1 MDLGIKG
8 KVALVTGAGQ
18 GVGAQICL
26 TLAAE
31 GVKVAVNDLF
41 QDRAEETVRQVK
53 AAGGEAIAVIADVTD
68 QAAVQKMVKE
78 VESKLGPV
86 DIIVNN
92 AGLLAGGGGWQ
103 HPTAGGGP
111 TFQDTDKDYWDKVIG
126 LIKDGTLNCTR
137 AVIEGM
143 IQRKWGRVIN
153 IISDAGRYGI
163 QGLTAYSMGK
173 AGVVGFTRALS
184 QDVGEYCITA
194 NCVSPGYVETPTSKP
209 YGDRM
214 MEGLMMA
221 TPIARGM
228 GRVPMPVD
236 IAETVAFVASER
248 AAFLSGQVISVN
260 GAQATP

>member
-31 GVKVAVNDLF
+31 GVKCAVNDLF
-41 QDRAEETVRQVK
+41 QDRADETVKQVK

-68 QAAVQKMVKE
+68 EKAVQAMVKE
-78 VESKLGPV
+78 VESKLGGV
-86 DIIVNN
+86 DILVNN
-92 AGLLAGGGGWQ
+92 AGLVAGGGWDY
-103 HPTAGGGP
+103 PTAGGGP
-111 TFQDTDKDYWDKVIG
+111 TFQDTNKEYWDKVIG

-137 AVIEGM
+137 AVIDGM
-143 IQRKWGRVIN
+143 IQRKWGRVVN

-163 QGLTAYSMGK
+163 QGLSAYSMGK

-184 QDVGEYCITA
+184 QDVGEFCVTV

-214 MEGLMMA
+214 MEGLLMA

-236 IAETVAFVASER
+236 IAEMVAFVASER
-248 AAFLSGQVISVN
+248 AAFLSGQIISVN

>member
-8 KVALVTGAGQ
+8 RVALVTGAGQ
-18 GVGAQICL
+18 GVGEAICT

-31 GVKVAVNDLF
+31 GVKCAVNDLF
-41 QDRAEETVRQVK
+41 QDRADATVQKVK
-53 AAGGEAIAVIADVTD
+53 AAGADGIAAIADVTD
-68 QAAVQKMVKE
+68 PDAVRRMVKE
-78 VESKLGPV
+78 VEEKLGPV
-86 DIIVNN
+86 DILVNN
-92 AGLLAGGGGWQ
+92 AGLLAGGAGWDNA
-103 HPTAGGGP
+103 TAGGGP
-111 TFQDTDKDYWDKVIG
+111 LFQATEKEYWDKVIG

-143 IQRKWGRVIN
+143 IARKWGRVVN

-163 QGLTAYSMGK
+163 QGLSAYSMGK

-184 QDVGEYCITA
+184 QDVGEFCITA

-214 MEGLMMA
+214 KEGLMMA
-221 TPIARGM
+221 TPIARGQ